1 MVEITAIEGASDQS
15 LWQGFKDFWSDRFRI
30 LDNYRPYIRRQNP
43 LPPWSASDVEE
54 FIASDPVHGPV
65 LKTTRDAVKFLAVG
79 GIVGAVSTASFAW
92 KYSKSPHGAV
102 LSLGAGAVVGMTFG
116 QEIANHSLQL
126 YRLDTMAAQVK
137 FMEWWQKKAGGRS

>member
-1 MVEITAIEGASDQS
+1 MATEGASEQS
-15 LWQGFKDFWSDRFRI
+15 LWQGFKDFWSERFRI
-30 LDNYRPYIRRQNP
+30 LDGYHPYIRRQNP
-43 LPPWSASDVEE
+43 LPSWSSSDVEE

-79 GIVGAVSTASFAW
+79 GILGAVSTGGFAW
-92 KYSKSPHGAV
+92 KYSKSPHGAA
-102 LSLGAGAVVGMTFG
+102 LSLAAGAVFGMSFG

-137 FMEWWQKKAGGRS
+137 FME